1 MDTRWHAFSR
11 NVIEF
16 SANNTVQEFFA
27 NLSFANMTPLEQP
40 YFYAFVFGL
49 ILGATELMARYR
61 DEPFGV
67 FYSVAAL
74 CYIGFNGFLA
84 MISLYLIGALG
95 LSFAPESAVS
105 AQKMVEDF
113 STAAAALKTAA
124 GDSAETLAQIEQIVA
139 AVRAYLTPETAASA
153 QIYNI
158 MLAGFG
164 GAAFFRSSVMRT
176 RVGEKDIS
184 VGPGLVIDTLLAALD
199 REVDRV
205 RAKFRSQ
212 AVEKLL
218 PWITLRDAAEVI
230 VPYCIELMQN
240 LKSDE
245 RVDLRDKLDRALT
258 EIVTQD
264 KDDPIKPVTLC
275 LNVVEFVGF
284 DVLKTAIHSL
294 RVLSALDSVDD
305 ARRKA
310 EARAGTQA
318 RVLDKIDDTMN
329 RLAAAGQANTV
340 SAAGG
345 DTLAPAP
352 EDTITS
358 ALDDTL
364 SVAEPEE
371 SIAGL
376 PDDTIVSEDA
386 SQSDTIE
393 GDTEGQD
400 SVTAINPSRDTG
412 TA

>member
-1 MDTRWHAFSR
+1 
-11 NVIEF
+11 
-16 SANNTVQEFFA
+16 
-27 NLSFANMTPLEQP
+27 
-40 YFYAFVFGL
+40 
-49 ILGATELMARYR
+49 
-61 DEPFGV
+61 
-67 FYSVAAL
+67 
-74 CYIGFNGFLA
+74 
-84 MISLYLIGALG
+84 
-95 LSFAPESAVS
+95 
-105 AQKMVEDF
+105 MVEDF